1 VAQPSGSGAGM
12 NRAALQRQL
21 QLAEDLGE
29 RLEENIAF
37 QRKMIA
43 TLDRGGHDAKAAK
56 MFLKWVEAQQAK
68 LVAERDRLFKLL
80 ANSF

>member
-1 VAQPSGSGAGM
+1 M

-21 QLAEDLGE
+21 QLAEDLGK

>member
-1 VAQPSGSGAGM
+1 M
-12 NRAALQRQL
+12 DRAALQRRL
-21 QLAEDLGE
+21 QKAEDLMQ
-29 RLEENIAF
+29 RVEENIVF
-37 QRKMIA
+37 QRQMIA
-43 TLDRGGHDAKAAK
+43 TLERGGNDAKAAK

>member
-1 VAQPSGSGAGM
+1 M
-12 NRAALQRQL
+12 DRAALQRRL
-21 QLAEDLGE
+21 QKAEDLMQ
-29 RLEENIAF
+29 RVEENIVF
-37 QRKMIA
+37 QRQMIA
-43 TLDRGGHDAKAAK
+43 TLERGGHDAKAAK